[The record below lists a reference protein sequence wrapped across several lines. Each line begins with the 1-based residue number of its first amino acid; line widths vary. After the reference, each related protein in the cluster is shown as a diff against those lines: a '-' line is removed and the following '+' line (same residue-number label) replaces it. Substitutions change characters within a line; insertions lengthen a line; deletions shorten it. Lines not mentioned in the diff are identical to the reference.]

1 MTMKKLVDIACVS
14 VSTVSKA
21 FSGSLEIS
29 EEKREF
35 ISYHNCVGQRPEG
48 YKSQIQRRNIMRKKL
63 QDKMFETSYLIEL
76 FISLLVGIAV
86 VIMAA
91 RVVVDMFSV
100 SFIKNGIDSLVIIL
114 DKAIT
119 LAIGAEL
126 IKMLCKH
133 TPETI
138 IEVLAF
144 ALARQLIVGH
154 TAPWENLLTVSA
166 IAILFA
172 VRRFLFNR
180 HDMVETPDGLV
191 EIDNQE

>member
-1 MTMKKLVDIACVS
+1 
-14 VSTVSKA
+14 
-21 FSGSLEIS
+21 
-29 EEKREF
+29 
-35 ISYHNCVGQRPEG
+35 
-48 YKSQIQRRNIMRKKL
+48 MRKKL
-63 QDKMFETSYLIEL
+63 QDKMFEISYLIEL

-86 VIMAA
+86 VILSV
-91 RVVVDMFSV
+91 RVVIDLFSF
-100 SFIKNGIDSLVIIL
+100 SFYQQGIDSLVLIL

-154 TAPWENLLTVSA
+154 AAPWENRITVVA
-166 IAILFA
+166 IALLFA
-172 VRRFLFNR
+172 IRRFLLNR

-191 EIDNQE
+191 EIEDAELNK

>member
-1 MTMKKLVDIACVS
+1 
-14 VSTVSKA
+14 
-21 FSGSLEIS
+21 
-29 EEKREF
+29 
-35 ISYHNCVGQRPEG
+35 
-48 YKSQIQRRNIMRKKL
+48 MRKKL
-63 QDKMFETSYLIEL
+63 QDKMFEMSYLIEL
-76 FISLLVGIAV
+76 VISIIVVLAVLIFAVRV
-86 VIMAA
+86 VI
-91 RVVVDMFSV
+91 DMIQP
-100 SFIKNGIDSLVIIL
+100 SFLQGGMDSLVLVL

-154 TAPWENLLTVSA
+154 AAAWGNLITVCA
-166 IAILFA
+166 IAILFV
-172 VRRFLFNR
+172 VRRFLLNR

-191 EIDNQE
+191 EIDDQQNV

>member
-1 MTMKKLVDIACVS
+1 
-14 VSTVSKA
+14 
-21 FSGSLEIS
+21 
-29 EEKREF
+29 
-35 ISYHNCVGQRPEG
+35 
-48 YKSQIQRRNIMRKKL
+48 MRKKL
-63 QDKMFETSYLIEL
+63 QDNMFEVSYLIEL
-76 FISLLVGIAV
+76 FISLLVGVAV
-86 VIMAA
+86 LVLS
-91 RVVVDMFSV
+91 VKTVVDMCQM
-100 SFIKNGIDSLVIIL
+100 SFLEQGVDSLVVVL

-154 TAPWENLLTVSA
+154 AAPWENLITVGA
-166 IAILFA
+166 IAILF
-172 VRRFLFNR
+172 VIRRFLLNR

-191 EIDNQE
+191 EIDEIEAHKETEEK